1 MDRRTRAFIVVGI
14 AAVLATG
21 AAFGVYRAIQT
32 RPVVQ
37 VPIAER
43 FTVVASR
50 AVPIGTQL
58 TADMIRVVGWPAD
71 SPVAGGFEKPE
82 EVVGRGLTV
91 PIVENEPIL
100 ESKLSPKGTGGGL
113 GPVITP
119 GMRAVAVRVNDVS
132 SVAGYV
138 LPGTRVDVIVTMRPA
153 QESIARIVL
162 SNVKVLSTASNID
175 TAQARDGKAAQNPPL
190 VTLELTPADAERL
203 SLASNQGQIALAL
216 RNPLDVEKV
225 ETSGARMAALLGSA
239 APEPIKT
246 VVRGQTRMVAPPP
259 PPPPP
264 KPPSVEVIA
273 GNQRREQI
281 IKK

>member
-32 RPVVQ
+32 RPVIQ

-71 SPVAGGFEKPE
+71 SPVTGGFEKPE

-119 GMRAVAVRVNDVS
+119 GMRAVAVRVNDVT

-138 LPGTRVDVIVTMRPA
+138 LPGTRVDVIVTMRPG
-153 QESIARIVL
+153 QESISRIVL
-162 SNVKVLSTASNID
+162 SNVK
-175 TAQARDGKAAQNPPL
+175 
-190 VTLELTPADAERL
+190 
-203 SLASNQGQIALAL
+203 
-216 RNPLDVEKV
+216 
-225 ETSGARMAALLGSA
+225 
-239 APEPIKT
+239 
-246 VVRGQTRMVAPPP
+246 
-259 PPPPP
+259 
-264 KPPSVEVIA
+264 
-273 GNQRREQI
+273 
-281 IKK
+281 

>member
-1 MDRRTRAFIVVGI
+1 MDRRTRAFIVVGL

-21 AAFGVYRAIQT
+21 AAYGVYRAIQT

-71 SPVAGGFEKPE
+71 SPVTGGHEKPE
-82 EVVGRGLTV
+82 EVVGRGVTV
-91 PIVENEPIL
+91 PLVENEPIIDT
-100 ESKLSPKGTGGGL
+100 KLAPKGTGGGL

-119 GMRAVAVRVNDVS
+119 GMRAVAVRVNDVI

-138 LPGTRVDVIVTMRPA
+138 LPGTHVDVIVTMRPA
-153 QESIARIVL
+153 QESISRIVL
-162 SNVKVLSTASNID
+162 SNVKVLSTGPMINTS
-175 TAQARDGKAAQNPPL
+175 QDGKAAQNPPL

-216 RNPLDVEKV
+216 RNPLDVDKV
-225 ETSGARMAALLGSA
+225 ETSGARMGALLGSP

-246 VVRGQTRMVAPPP
+246 VVRGQTRVVAPPP

-264 KPPSVEVIA
+264 KPASVEVIA